1 MYAKIGNLLP
11 RELFK
16 EIEPF
21 IERDEIIVIL
31 GARQVGKTCLLR
43 YIQKRLERE
52 GRSTFFIDLEDI
64 ELRGTIKSAQDLLS
78 YLRALGYR
86 RGRVYLFIDE
96 VHYMQNATSILKYL
110 HDHHPQLK
118 FFITGSSSLKLR
130 FKLGEPLTGR
140 KIIFLLYPLSFK
152 EYLLFSGNEEMV
164 QILTTFRRNGK
175 IPEPFLT
182 HISKAYEEYV
192 IWGGYP
198 KVAITPSFDIKAE
211 VLKEIFTTYLE
222 KEVRGLIREEM
233 FERFSYFVRFLAV
246 QNGNLL
252 KVLEVSKELGVQR
265 STVQRYL
272 TILEET
278 FIAKRLLPV
287 AKSRQKELIRTPKFY
302 FFDTGFINFLTKDFR
317 PLSMHPNLG
326 SLMETSVFTSLL
338 RGLSPL
344 EELYFWRTK
353 NGQEVDFIIHTK
365 GDYVPVEVKWRNDLK
380 FTTSLRNFV
389 RSYNPTTAIISTKSI
404 WENKKLNSCKVQFL
418 PAFILGEFQK
428 LR

>member
-1 MYAKIGNLLP
+1 ML
-11 RELFK
+11 E

-21 IERDEIIVIL
+21 VERDEIIVIL

-43 YIQKRLERE
+43 YIQKKLKGE
-52 GRSTFFIDLEDI
+52 GKSTFFIDLEDI
-64 ELRGTIKSAQDLLS
+64 EVRGAIKSAQDLLS
-78 YLRALGYR
+78 YLRALGYGG
-86 RGRVYLFIDE
+86 GRAYLFIDE

-110 HDHHPQLK
+110 HDHHPELK

-140 KIIFLLYPLSFK
+140 KIIFILYPLSFR
-152 EYLLFSGNEEMV
+152 EYLLFSKNEEMI
-164 QILTTFRRNGK
+164 QALTSLRNRK
-175 IPEPFLT
+175 IPEPFLSR
-182 HISKAYEEYV
+182 ISKSYEEYV

-198 KVAITPSFDIKAE
+198 KVIMTPSFDIKAE
-211 VLKEIFTTYLE
+211 ILKEIFTTYLE

-233 FERFSYFVRFLAV
+233 FERFNYFVRFLAA

-252 KVLEVSKELGVQR
+252 KILEVSKELGVQR

-278 FIAKRLLPV
+278 FMAKRLLPV
-287 AKSRQKELIRTPKFY
+287 AKSRQKELTRTPKFY

-317 PLSMHPNLG
+317 PLRMHPNLG
-326 SLMETSVFTSLL
+326 SLVETSIFTSLL

-344 EELYFWRTK
+344 EEIYFWRMK

-365 GDYVPVEVKWRNDLK
+365 GEYVPVEVKWGNDLK
-380 FTTSLRNFV
+380 VTTSLKNFV
-389 RSYNPTTAIISTKSI
+389 RSYNPAMAFVLTKSM
-404 WENKKLNSCKVQFL
+404 WQNKKINSCKIQFL
-418 PAFILGEFQK
+418 PAFIIT
-428 LR
+428 

>member
-1 MYAKIGNLLP
+1 MYTKIDNLLP
-11 RELFK
+11 RELLE

-21 IERDEIIVIL
+21 VDRDEIIVIL
-31 GARQVGKTCLLR
+31 GARQVGKTCLLQ
-43 YIQKRLERE
+43 YIQKKLEGE
-52 GRSTFFIDLEDI
+52 GKSTFFIDLEDI
-64 ELRGTIKSAQDLLS
+64 ELRGAIKSAQDLLS

-86 RGRVYLFIDE
+86 GGRAYLFIDE

-110 HDHHPQLK
+110 HDHHPELK

-140 KIIFLLYPLSFK
+140 KIISILYPLSFR
-152 EYLLFSGNEEMV
+152 EYLLFSENEEMV
-164 QILTTFRRNGK
+164 QALTTFRNRK
-175 IPEPFLT
+175 MPEPFLT
-182 HISKAYEEYV
+182 RISKTYEEYV

-198 KVAITPSFDIKAE
+198 KVAMTPSFDIKAE
-211 VLKEIFTTYLE
+211 ILKEIFTTYLE

-233 FERFSYFVRFLAV
+233 FERFSYFVRFLAA

-252 KVLEVSKELGVQR
+252 KILEVSKELGVQR

-278 FIAKRLLPV
+278 FMAKRLPPV
-287 AKSRQKELIRTPKFY
+287 AKSRQKELTRTPKFY

-317 PLSMHPNLG
+317 PLRMHPNLG
-326 SLMETSVFTSLL
+326 SLVETSVFTSLL

-344 EELYFWRTK
+344 EEVYFWRTK

-365 GDYVPVEVKWRNDLK
+365 GDYVPVEVKWRDDLK
-380 FTTSLRNFV
+380 VTTSLKNFV
-389 RSYNPTTAIISTKSI
+389 RSYNPTMAVVLTKSM
-404 WENKKLNSCKVQFL
+404 WQNKKHNSCKIQFL
-418 PAFILGEFQK
+418 PAFILGQSPK